1 VPRPG
6 RGGAD
11 AVTGTAPLKKTSASS
26 RSFHTQRNWKIG
38 DDAGAETERG
48 RISRMKVLKWLEPSR
63 NADSRILRGMVLMKL
78 NSRYVAGGRPKPV
91 WASQMPKKVPF
102 NWIFW

>member
-1 VPRPG
+1 
-6 RGGAD
+6 
-11 AVTGTAPLKKTSASS
+11 
-26 RSFHTQRNWKIG
+26 
-38 DDAGAETERG
+38 
-48 RISRMKVLKWLEPSR
+48 MKVLKWLEPSR